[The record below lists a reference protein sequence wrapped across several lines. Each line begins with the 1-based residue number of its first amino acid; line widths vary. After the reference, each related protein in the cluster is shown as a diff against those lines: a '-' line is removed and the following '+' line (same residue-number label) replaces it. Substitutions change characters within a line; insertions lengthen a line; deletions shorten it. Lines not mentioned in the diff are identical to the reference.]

1 MVDDPLI
8 GITEA
13 ARRIGI
19 NHSTLSRQIK
29 SGQVR
34 SHDGKVRLSEVLEDR
49 ANNID
54 ASIWDA
60 RRKKSEPDAVHA
72 PSSPV
77 HAPEGGEDDPE
88 PDDEAGTVLV
98 DGVALPIAKAKALKE
113 TYLARLRKLE
123 FDEKSGVLVSGET
136 VEKLAFEW
144 ERQTRDYWANWPSQA
159 GPIMAPELGVDQV
172 KLVIILEQAVRRHL
186 EERAATALRLASQ
199 G

>member
-60 RRKKSEPDAVHA
+60 RRRNAEPDVHA

-77 HAPEGGEDDPE
+77 HAPDDADYGPE
-88 PDDEAGTVLV
+88 PDDDAGTVLV

-186 EERAATALRLASQ
+186 EERAVTALRLASQ

>member
-19 NHSTLSRQIK
+19 NHSTLSRQVK

-34 SHDGKVRLSEVLEDR
+34 SHGGKVRLSEVLEDR

-60 RRKKSEPDAVHA
+60 RRKKAEPDVHA

-77 HAPEGGEDDPE
+77 HTPEDGDDDIE
-88 PDDEAGTVLV
+88 PDADAETVLV
-98 DGVALPIAKAKALKE
+98 DGKALPIAKAKALKE

-144 ERQTRDYWANWPSQA
+144 ERQTRDYWANWPAQA